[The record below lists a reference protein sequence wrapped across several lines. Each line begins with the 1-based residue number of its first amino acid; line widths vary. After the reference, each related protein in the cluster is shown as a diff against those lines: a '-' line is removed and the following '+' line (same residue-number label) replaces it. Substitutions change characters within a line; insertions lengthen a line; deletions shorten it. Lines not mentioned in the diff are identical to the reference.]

1 MENGVCGPHGLPA
14 VQVAF
19 NLDIETVI
27 ILSLPMEDDT
37 VLRAKGQEGG
47 VPVGPDL
54 KEKIKKRTEK
64 EIEIEKG
71 KENLYLKENKKKRT
85 EKEIAK
91 EIGNLWSMIWPADT
105 VLVACVNVSFILNKS
120 LNNSIL
126 KLKQFFRFL
135 KD

>member
-1 MENGVCGPHGLPA
+1 MEAGVRGPHGLPA
-14 VQVAF
+14 VQIAF

-54 KEKIKKRTEK
+54 KENRKKRTEK

-71 KENLYLKENKKKRT
+71 KEKETLNLKENKKKRT

-120 LNNSIL
+120 LNNSI
-126 KLKQFFRFL
+126 
-135 KD
+135 

>member
-1 MENGVCGPHGLPA
+1 MEAGVRGPHGLPA
-14 VQVAF
+14 VQIAF

-54 KEKIKKRTEK
+54 KENIKKRTEK
-64 EIEIEKG
+64 EIEIEEE
-71 KENLYLKENKKKRT
+71 KENLYLKENKKKKT
-85 EKEIAK
+85 EKEI
-91 EIGNLWSMIWPADT
+91 ENLWSMIWPADT

-120 LNNSIL
+120 LNNSI
-126 KLKQFFRFL
+126 
-135 KD
+135 